1 MYMVKYLTGLISE
14 QWQTNIG
21 YLFHSFAEDMQTL
34 KNFKK
39 IESYG
44 ESGVFPVYGGKM

>member
-1 MYMVKYLTGLISE
+1 MKNNASVDFEIS
-14 QWQTNIG
+14 
-21 YLFHSFAEDMQTL
+21 AEDMQTL